1 MLPTCIWV
9 ATDSFVTDGSLA
21 QAIAEDL
28 ESSAATP
35 LHEAAARIGLLDDD
49 LLPGGLSAR
58 IIDGGA
64 NLSGG
69 QRLRIA
75 LARAQVS
82 ERPVIADEPT
92 AKLDPA
98 TAKAVRGALLDMAK
112 SRLVIVASHDPAL
125 IALADRG
132 IALHAAPSLE
142 TAA

>member
-1 MLPTCIWV
+1 
-9 ATDSFVTDGSLA
+9 
-21 QAIAEDL
+21 
-28 ESSAATP
+28 
-35 LHEAAARIGLLDDD
+35 LLDDD